1 MKKLKMIIMIA
12 TVIAAITS
20 ITFSCKEENR
30 QEELNGSL
38 NDTESNLIK
47 AFQEAKSNDDLVI
60 NHFDPDGQY
69 LSPLIFME
77 DSLYHM
83 NDSLCNTYYIT
94 YCQEMMEGD
103 SMMNGNM
110 MDSNMMG
117 GGMMGGGDMM
127 GDGMMGDDTMHGSG
141 MMAMHSFMG
150 DTARVN
156 QTYRELIAIRQAH
169 PSHHPVKP

>member
-1 MKKLKMIIMIA
+1 MKQILMIIAMIIA
-12 TVIAAITS
+12 IAAITY
-20 ITFSCKEENR
+20 SCKDENR
-30 QEELNGSL
+30 QDELNGSL

-60 NHFDPDGQY
+60 NHYDPDGQY
-69 LSPLIFME
+69 LSPLIFLE

-83 NDSLCNTYYIT
+83 NDSLCNIYYLT

-117 GGMMGGGDMM
+117 GGMMGGD
-127 GDGMMGDDTMHGSG
+127 MMGDDTLHGSG

-169 PSHHPVKP
+169 PSHHPVKQ